1 MRPRSVLLTSTCLG
15 MFSKKYQKSL
25 KNPPETHPK
34 SKKNRRKIKKNLKK
48 WMAKAKMS
56 AENQKMREKCEKSAK
71 SDPTWPQDQKKP
83 LLDGIRE
90 TLSLLRK
97 ELKPSV
103 TYENPFK

>member
-1 MRPRSVLLTSTCLG
+1 
-15 MFSKKYQKSL
+15 
-25 KNPPETHPK
+25 
-34 SKKNRRKIKKNLKK
+34 
-48 WMAKAKMS
+48 MAKAKMS

-97 ELKPSV
+97 ERQTQCNIRKPIQVSSITLKPLVKSSLTRV
-103 TYENPFK
+103 WGRNPRVL

>member
-1 MRPRSVLLTSTCLG
+1 
-15 MFSKKYQKSL
+15 
-25 KNPPETHPK
+25 
-34 SKKNRRKIKKNLKK
+34 
-48 WMAKAKMS
+48 MS
-56 AENQKMREKCEKSAK
+56 EESQKMRKKCEKSAK
-71 SDPTWPQDQKKP
+71 SDPTWLQDQKKP